1 MTVDLDMMLDLRD
14 VQVARDVQRRAE
26 MGWFDVEFTMY
37 GCTYQKNGE
46 RYYRVS
52 AQEEKIYEYIE
63 NEEKDEVLASDIC
76 ALSRKYPV
84 PTGMQEYIAADVKVE
99 LAKEMA
105 EKYPLDFFML
115 LEKLAQEAE
124 ENTAWDYL
132 NDKMRSLEGT
142 FDLKKFAQLKQETRY
157 AYFHR
162 KINAENYRDLLKM
175 IAAEERYMEENIIVK
190 DIFEKTFYAFAYEM
204 NDRINYV
211 INARK
216 GHIYQKKT
224 ELEQKGIYT
233 TPLYVETC
241 YYNYEV
247 RLPDVRKIFEKHMRE
262 YLNEEYFNFMRQ
274 IYTKNRQISVE
285 RFAKELKTA
294 EKCYGS
300 AAADTL
306 RHYAVRWGIM

>member
-37 GCTYQKNGE
+37 GCAYQKNGE

-63 NEEKDEVLASDIC
+63 NEEKDDVLASDIC
-76 ALSRKYPV
+76 ILSRKYPV
-84 PTGMQEYIAADVKVE
+84 PTGMQEYISADVKVE

-105 EKYPLDFFML
+105 EKYPLDFFVL

-132 NDKMRSLEGT
+132 RAKMSKLEGT
-142 FDLKKFAQLKQETRY
+142 FDLTAFVRFRQEIRY

-162 KINAENYRDLLKM
+162 KINAENYHILLQM
-175 IAAEERYMEENIIVK
+175 VAAEERYMEENIIVK
-190 DIFEKTFYAFAYEM
+190 DIFEKTFYAFAYEA
-204 NDRINYV
+204 NNKLNYV

-216 GHIYQKKT
+216 GHIYQKKA
-224 ELEQKGIYT
+224 ELEQRGIYT
-233 TPLYVETC
+233 TPLYMETC

-247 RLPDVRKIFEKHMRE
+247 RLPDVRKIFEEHMRN
-262 YLNEEYFNFMRQ
+262 YLNRDYFDFMRQ
-274 IYTKNRQISVE
+274 LYTKNEQISGE
-285 RFAKELKTA
+285 KFANELKLA
-294 EKCYGS
+294 EKCYGK

>member
-1 MTVDLDMMLDLRD
+1 MTVDLDMMLDL
-14 VQVARDVQRRAE
+14 RDVQRRAE

-37 GCTYQKNGE
+37 GCAYQKNGE

-63 NEEKDEVLASDIC
+63 NEEKDDVLAGDIC
-76 ALSRKYPV
+76 TLSRKYPV

-105 EKYPLDFFML
+105 EKYPFDFFML

-132 NDKMRSLEGT
+132 RMKMSKLEGT
-142 FDLKKFAQLKQETRY
+142 FDLTEFVRFKQEIRY

-162 KINAENYRDLLKM
+162 KINAENYHTLLKM
-175 IAAEERYMEENIIVK
+175 VDDEERYMEENIIVK
-190 DIFEKTFYAFAYEM
+190 DIFEKTFYAFCYEA
-204 NDRINYV
+204 NNKLNYV

-216 GHIYQKKT
+216 GHIYQKKS
-224 ELEQKGIYT
+224 ELEQRGIYT
-233 TPLYVETC
+233 TPLYMETC

-247 RLPDVRKIFEKHMRE
+247 RLPDVRKIFEQHMRE
-262 YLNEEYFNFMRQ
+262 YLNYDYFNFMRQ
-274 IYTKNRQISVE
+274 IYTKNEQISVE
-285 RFAKELKTA
+285 KFAEELKTA
-294 EKCYGS
+294 ERCYGS
-300 AAADTL
+300 DAADTL